1 MKDYRIW
8 VEVAERKRKCHRCG
22 GEVAKGVMFVRMG
35 DRSRPRRAHSICAT
49 CFETVM
55 NDLSHDFQLMKDAP
69 AAPALEPALEPA
81 EGAVLAADLIGP
93 RCFACGQPPER
104 CRCGQEAYR

>member
-22 GEVAKGVMFVRMG
+22 GEVGKGIMFVRMG
-35 DRSRPRRAHSICAT
+35 DRSKPRRARALCAT
-49 CFETVM
+49 CFESVM
-55 NDLSHDFQLMKDAP
+55 NDLSQDFQHLKELP
-69 AAPALEPALEPA
+69 ACEPPAAVPAEAPAL
-81 EGAVLAADLIGP
+81 AAGLLGP
-93 RCFACGQPPER
+93 HCFACGQPPER